1 MRRVLLVDDEG
12 AANEIIRYFIKTHDL
27 PLEVV
32 GEAYDGEGA
41 LRAIRRFR
49 PDLVF
54 LDIEM
59 PGLNGLE
66 VMERT
71 RREYSGNVSF
81 IIITAFDSF
90 AYAQQALRMGV
101 KDFLLKPVVYE
112 QFLETMERVV
122 GYRYTDHP
130 SFNQLLEY
138 IGVHYG
144 EELSLASC
152 AGLLSM
158 SESNVARLFKRHLD
172 TGFTAYLNDVRMR
185 HARTFLKEGL
195 SIKEAADKAGYN
207 NLNYFY
213 RVFRQKYGMTPK
225 EYAAEPF

>member
-66 VMERT
+66 VTERT